1 MRIALPFGFGM
12 GNTTREKRRLNRA
25 REWLTDVDF
34 RGPSEEWDIE
44 YMVWDV
50 CGYSDGAGRRRRR
63 QI

>member
-1 MRIALPFGFGM
+1 M